1 MTADVAVSSHTPTA
15 IGRRHQLPLFLVHFA
30 QGRLT
35 DEQMP
40 TSLLDYLHA
49 SVRRR

>member
-1 MTADVAVSSHTPTA
+1 MTADHGRFPKSTA

-30 QGRLT
+30 QGRST

-40 TSLLDYLHA
+40 STLLDYLHT
-49 SVRRR
+49 SIRRR